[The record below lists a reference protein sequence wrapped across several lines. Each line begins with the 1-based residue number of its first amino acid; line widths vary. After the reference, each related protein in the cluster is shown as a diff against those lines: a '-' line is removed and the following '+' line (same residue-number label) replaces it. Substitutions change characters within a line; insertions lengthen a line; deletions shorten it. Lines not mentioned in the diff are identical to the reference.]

1 MSSGEI
7 LNFFFV
13 FDKLGGWWYNMRV
26 YKKYVT
32 QTTMGMFDNMKQMRE
47 MMSQANELKALQK
60 KLAKKTIT
68 VEKDGVT
75 VTLDGTQAI
84 KNIEISDELMD
95 PSKKKKLVQAIIG
108 AIDDS
113 KSQIQRE
120 LMQEMM

>member
-1 MSSGEI
+1 MSSGI
-7 LNFFFV
+7 VLNFFFL
-13 FDKLGGWWYNMRV
+13 FDNLGGWWYNVRV
-26 YKKYVT
+26 SKKCNE
-32 QTTMGMFDNMKQMRE
+32 TTMGMFDNMKQMRE

-84 KNIEISDELMD
+84 KNIEISDALLD
-95 PSKKKKLVQAIIG
+95 PSKKTKLVQAING
-108 AIDDS
+108 AVDDS

>member
-1 MSSGEI
+1 MSSGI
-7 LNFFFV
+7 VLNFFFL
-13 FDKLGGWWYNMRV
+13 FDNLHGWWYNVRV
-26 YKKYVT
+26 FKKCNE
-32 QTTMGMFDNMKQMRE
+32 TTMGMFDNMKQMRE

-84 KNIEISDELMD
+84 KNIEISDELLD